1 MKAKHI
7 DLNADVG
14 EGYDDAALFAYV
26 TSANIACGG
35 HAGDEA
41 TMTATL
47 RLALERGIAIGAH
60 PSFPDRE
67 HFGRAEPAYAPETV
81 YHDVQAQIDTL
92 AQIASREGARL
103 GHVKPHGALYN
114 ISARDD
120 ALADVIAR
128 AVRDYD
134 ASLALVGLAGSASL
148 RAARRI
154 GLRAVDEVFADRGYA
169 ADGSLLPRGTPGALI
184 EDADEAASQTLAFVD
199 RGFGQSICLHG
210 DGAHALEFARRIRA
224 ALASA
229 GVEVRAF

>member
-1 MKAKHI
+1 MTLQAI
-7 DLNADVG
+7 DWLAIG
-14 EGYDDAALFAYV
+14 GYVLVIAVAGTLLSRRPKSSEDYFLAGRSLSWPFIGASLFA
-26 TSANIACGG
+26 A
-35 HAGDEA
+35 
-41 TMTATL
+41 
-47 RLALERGIAIGAH
+47 
-60 PSFPDRE
+60 
-67 HFGRAEPAYAPETV
+67 
-81 YHDVQAQIDTL
+81 
-92 AQIASREGARL
+92 
-103 GHVKPHGALYN
+103 N
-114 ISARDD
+114 ISAEHF
-120 ALADVIAR
+120 
-128 AVRDYD
+128 
-134 ASLALVGLAGSASL
+134 VGLAGSASL